1 MSSQFRNHALRS
13 YPRTQAAP
21 VIPASKDA
29 SILDWLEQSGRL
41 LDAPIEAPY
50 DEATP
55 EELSDFIND
64 DSTYNDF
71 DDDDDDALELE
82 D

>member
-1 MSSQFRNHALRS
+1 MSLNNRALRS
-13 YPRTQAAP
+13 QPLHQRAE
-21 VIPASKDA
+21 VIPLSKDA

-41 LDAPIEAPY
+41 LEAPAAESVF

-55 EELSDFIND
+55 EELSDFIG
-64 DSTYNDF
+64 DSDSYDY
-71 DDDDDDALELE
+71 DDDDDDLDLE